1 MAEYQDGQRAVD
13 EETGTPIVFKGGE
26 WVEDAS
32 PEVSMT
38 GGGRGRLGWI
48 EDTPEL
54 TQRLNTAEPADAFA
68 TGILGGGLAGTSVA
82 LGAGAGAL
90 SGYMGA
96 EEGSGLQ
103 ETAIGAALGGPAG
116 KLAGM
121 AWDAA
126 APLARRAADPIAAA
140 AQKATELVSGAAE
153 HVPIVGEAIGR
164 ANTGRGAKQLLETA
178 RAKAGAALTGAA
190 PQRARSS
197 LLAPDQLAKSLG
209 ISEEALTP
217 VQRAMLTYPASAAD
231 ELGPKLN
238 MALEAE
244 RNAVYTGTAGSDV
257 AEAWRGIDSAFSKR
271 IASDAGI
278 PAGQVADP
286 GVISETRRA
295 VGKDIGRVLE
305 ENFPDDFVKLSPDY
319 SIARVLNANTDAEV
333 APALKVLK
341 NYGAVKVGDDGAV
354 DAAEMSLERFSKM
367 KAELQKVSDNTT
379 NVNVRQATDKILQ
392 QLDNNAVDGMSG
404 EAREAYSALKYKYK
418 LLSKMQEPGV
428 VSPDGLINP
437 KSFGKQWTR
446 GESKN
451 MRHMNEL
458 ATLSDTINAVTS
470 KATAGTTGG
479 RSLATDV
486 APAAGAAV
494 GRLLGL

>member
-1 MAEYQDGQRAVD
+1 MSDYQDGARAVD

-54 TQRLNTAEPADAFA
+54 TQRLNTAETADSVAA
-68 TGILGGGLAGTSVA
+68 GLVGGVLAGPSLA
-82 LGAGAGAL
+82 LQAGAGAL
-90 SGYMGA
+90 AGGM
-96 EEGSGLQ
+96 EDGLQ
-103 ETAIGAALGGPAG
+103 GAGIGGALGLGGGLIA
-116 KLAGM
+116 K
-121 AWDAA
+121 A
-126 APLARRAADPIAAA
+126 APLVAGAVSRAVDPITAA

-153 HVPIVGEAIGR
+153 NIPVFGEAIGR
-164 ANTGRGAKQLLETA
+164 ANTGRGAKQLLEAA
-178 RAKAGAALTGAA
+178 REKAGAALTGAA

-197 LLAPDQLAKSLG
+197 LLDPAQLAQSLG
-209 ISEEALTP
+209 ITEDALTP

-257 AEAWRGIDSAFSKR
+257 AEAWRGIDTAFSKR
-271 IASDAGI
+271 IAADAGI

-295 VGKDIGRVLE
+295 VGQDIGRVLE

-367 KAELQKVSDNTT
+367 KAELQKVSENTT

-458 ATLSDTINAVTS
+458 AKLSDTINAVTS